1 MFDFKKKIKRFIKG
15 ITQEIQYTDN
25 FNRSELLF
33 DFKSFIDKP
42 ENISLIT
49 ENICNGSFSG
59 QYLDLNEGD
68 KEFVNY
74 LKDSLYFME
83 AIKKNQKLPHTLN
96 YNKNSMWT
104 KIESNFLNNIIN
116 SDDRFF
122 NHIGSLSYKSFL
134 PINYDFKSS
143 LRDIFFTLTNYNYL
157 RKDGKNFNALYTN
170 LNSPFFTFDNLK
182 LNSNIYYID
191 IFNKIENI
199 LNELQKENNDNI
211 KILEIGPGRGQ
222 LANLIFNNIKKI
234 KYVLLDIPPMHSIAP
249 YFLYSHGKKI
259 CSYKHFCSL
268 DKSIDEAF
276 KNFDV
281 LLLPPYEKETLLNYN
296 FDISINCRS
305 LCEMEFEEAKKYINL
320 IDNNSKYFFSL
331 NTKEK
336 SLSKEYEK
344 FGILDLE
351 RYFKNMSLIDTGY
364 TFGDAIMLKDPHFI
378 YSIFKN

>member
-1 MFDFKKKIKRFIKG
+1 MINYKKKIIRFIKNL
-15 ITQEIQYTDN
+15 TQEIRYTDN
-25 FNRSELLF
+25 FNRSELLL
-33 DFKSFIDKP
+33 DFKSFINKP

-49 ENICNGSFSG
+49 ENVCNGTFTG
-59 QYLDLNEGD
+59 QYLDLNEVD
-68 KEFVNY
+68 KKFVNY
-74 LKDSLYFME
+74 LKDSLTFME
-83 AIKKNQKLPHTLN
+83 DMKKNQKLPHVLN
-96 YNKNSMWT
+96 YNKNSMWE
-104 KIESNFLNNIIN
+104 KIESNFLNNVLN

-122 NHIGSLSYKSFL
+122 NHIGSLSYKTFL
-134 PINYDFKSS
+134 PRNYDFKSS
-143 LRDIFFTLTNYNYL
+143 LRDVFFTLANYNYL
-157 RKDGKNFNALYTN
+157 RKDSKNFDAIYTD

-182 LNSNIYYID
+182 LNSDIYYID

-199 LNELQKENNDNI
+199 FNKLQKENNDNI

-222 LANLIFNNIKKI
+222 LANIIFDKI
-234 KYVLLDIPPMHSIAP
+234 KNVKYVIMDIPPMHSIAP
-249 YFLYSHGKKI
+249 YFLYNHGKKI

-281 LLLPPYEKETLLNYN
+281 LLLPPYEKEILSNYN

-320 IDNNSKYFFSL
+320 IDNNSRYFFSI

-336 SLSKEYEK
+336 SLSREWEK

-351 RYFKNMSLIDTGY
+351 KNFKNMSLTETGY
-364 TFGDAIMLKDPHFI
+364 TFGDAIMLQNPHFI
-378 YSIFKN
+378 YSIYKN